1 LNFTIFHDPFDQER
15 FIDAIGLTVSLS
27 VACIVLSTLVGL
39 VLALLHEAR
48 GRPTKAAIALFV
60 SFFRNTPPLVQLYF
74 FFFGFSALLSGLG
87 SGGPVVSATAWAVI
101 SLSLFIGAL
110 NTETFR
116 AAIESIPKGYIEG
129 ANALG
134 LRRRLIIWKIVLPLA
149 IRSAIPSLTN
159 NLVELIKATSYAY
172 AIAVPEVL
180 YVSSQIWATEFNVI
194 EMMIV
199 LFVTYFV
206 LIGALIYLMRVMEHR
221 FALPGFGSHQT
232 R

>member
-1 LNFTIFHDPFDQER
+1 LNFTIVHDAFDQSR
-15 FIDAIGLTVSLS
+15 FIDAIGLTASLS
-27 VACIVLSTLVGL
+27 VACIALSTLVGL

-48 GRPTKAAIALFV
+48 GRPTKVIIELFV

-87 SGGPVVSATAWAVI
+87 GGGPVVSATAWAVI

-116 AAIESIPKGYIEG
+116 AGIEAIPKGYIEG

-134 LRRRLIIWKIVLPLA
+134 LKRGIIVWKIVLPLA
-149 IRSAIPSLTN
+149 VRSALPSLTN

-199 LFVTYFV
+199 LFVTYFT
-206 LIGALIYLMRVMEHR
+206 LIGGLIYLMRFLEHR
-221 FALPGFGSHQT
+221 FALPGFGSN
-232 R
+232 